1 MWSTGINCGQFKE
14 RVNSLDDISL
24 LNELPRT
31 VTEDMD
37 IWENGR
43 VQTKS
48 CKRIYS
54 IEDVFGGTL
63 WDG

>member
-1 MWSTGINCGQFKE
+1 M
-14 RVNSLDDISL
+14 NSLDDISL